1 MRAKKLMVGPLQS
14 EVDAFAA
21 ELARVGY
28 GSCAH
33 DHYVRVAQRLD
44 DYLARHGVTDA
55 GEVLEHLAG
64 FRIEMRLRPRKKRRP
79 TDPLAHYW
87 GRALDLLV
95 RQLRE
100 HGVLPP
106 APVAQLQPRLAAYL
120 AFLAEHVGL
129 RPATIRRHKDYVGEF
144 LHRLAAR
151 TDSDLEAITIEDVD
165 NHLIEVSRRFSRRS
179 IGLVSGCLRGF
190 LRYLFVQGV
199 SRIDLQQQVVTPR
212 LYSLESVPRAISWKD
227 VRKTI
232 ASVRGDG
239 LSARRDSAILKLLAV
254 HGLRA
259 SEVANLELSDIDWR
273 REIIRIRRSKVRSQ
287 EEIPLSAE
295 VGEAIIA
302 YLKKRPEGMP
312 YARLFLTMRAP
323 IVPLVHGQISLR
335 VRRYLLRTGVQA
347 PHLGSHTLRH
357 SHAMH
362 LLRRGFSLKAI
373 GDVLGHRRPQTT
385 MVYTKAA
392 TDDLREVAQEID
404 GVLP

>member
-1 MRAKKLMVGPLQS
+1 MRAKKLMAGPLQI

-28 GSCAH
+28 GWCAQY
-33 DHYVRVAQRLD
+33 HYVRVAQRLD
-44 DYLARHGVTDA
+44 DYLARHEVKSA
-55 GEVLEHLAG
+55 GGVLEHLGG
-64 FRIEMRLRPRKKRRP
+64 FRAEMSLRRKTRRP
-79 TDPLAHYW
+79 TDSLAHYW

-100 HGVLPP
+100 HGVLP
-106 APVAQLQPRLAAYL
+106 ALPVAQLQPRLAEYL
-120 AFLAEHVGL
+120 GFLSEHLGL
-129 RPATIRRHKDYVGEF
+129 RPSTIRRHKDFVETF
-144 LHRLAAR
+144 LEELGAR
-151 TDSDLEAITIEDVD
+151 TDSDLAAITVEDID
-165 NHLIEVSRRFSRRS
+165 EHMIAASRRFARRS

-190 LRYLFVQGV
+190 LGHLFMRGV
-199 SRIDLQQQVVTPR
+199 LPTDLRQHVVTPR
-212 LYSLESVPRAISWKD
+212 LYSLESVPRAISWKE
-227 VRKTI
+227 VQRTI
-232 ASVRGDG
+232 ASVRGDS
-239 LSARRDSAILKLLAV
+239 LLARRDYAILALLAV

-259 SEVANLELSDIDWR
+259 SEVANLERQDIDWR
-273 REIIRIRRSKVRSQ
+273 RDIIHVHRSKVRS
-287 EEIPLSAE
+287 EEEVPLSTT

-302 YLKKRPEGMP
+302 YLKKRPTETEYP
-312 YARLFLTMRAP
+312 QLFLTVRAP
-323 IVPLVHGQISLR
+323 IVPLRHDQIALR
-335 VRRYLLRTGVQA
+335 ARRRLRRAGVQG

-373 GDVLGHRRPQTT
+373 GDVLGHRRPQST

>member
-28 GSCAH
+28 GRCAH
-33 DHYVRVAQRLD
+33 YHYVRVAQRLD
-44 DYLARHGVTDA
+44 DYLLRHDVRRA
-55 GEVLEHLAG
+55 SEVLEHLDG
-64 FRIEMRLRPRKKRRP
+64 FRAEMSLRPRKKRRP

-100 HGVLPP
+100 HGVLPGLP
-106 APVAQLQPRLAAYL
+106 PAQLQPRLAEYL
-120 AFLAEHVGL
+120 GFLTEHVGL
-129 RPATIRRHKDYVGEF
+129 RPGTIRRHKDYVDEF
-144 LHRLAAR
+144 LHRLGAR
-151 TDSDLEAITIEDVD
+151 TDSDLAAITVEDIDQHMIEA
-165 NHLIEVSRRFSRRS
+165 SRRFSRRS

-190 LRYLFVQGV
+190 LAHLFVQGV
-199 SRIDLQQQVVTPR
+199 LPTDLQQHVVTPR
-212 LYSLESVPRAISWKD
+212 LYSLESVPRAIPWKE
-227 VRKTI
+227 VRRAI
-232 ASVRGDG
+232 ASARGDS
-239 LSARRDSAILKLLAV
+239 LSARRDYAILVLLAV

-259 SEVANLELSDIDWR
+259 SGVANLELQDIDWR
-273 REIIRIRRSKVRSQ
+273 REIIRVHRSKVRSE
-287 EEIPLSAE
+287 EEIPLSAD
-295 VGEAIIA
+295 VGEALIA
-302 YLKKRPEGMP
+302 YLKKRPTGTE
-312 YARLFLTMRAP
+312 YRQLFLTVRAP
-323 IVPLVHGQISLR
+323 IVPLVHGQVSLR
-335 VRRYLLRTGVQA
+335 ARRHLRRAGVQA
-347 PHLGSHTLRH
+347 LHLGSHTLRH